1 MLRHH
6 PSAAI
11 QADPKARKE
20 WHKFAQSV
28 DRTLQSFDSV
38 SEWADFIT
46 FLGKLLKVGHC
57 RGMPRPPACTDK
69 SAPLAYNRIPQC
81 LQAYPTFAYV
91 PHKLVVAK
99 RLAQC
104 LNPALPTGVH
114 QRALDV
120 YVHILSAI
128 GVRAVTVLDCAFK
141 HAGTTR

>member
-46 FLGKLLKVGHC
+46 FLGKLLKVGHY
-57 RGMPRPPACTDK
+57 RETPPRRMRTRAFNA
-69 SAPLAYNRIPQC
+69 APSC
-81 LQAYPTFAYV
+81 M
-91 PHKLVVAK
+91 H
-99 RLAQC
+99 
-104 LNPALPTGVH
+104 
-114 QRALDV
+114 
-120 YVHILSAI
+120 
-128 GVRAVTVLDCAFK
+128 
-141 HAGTTR
+141 